1 MLKVLCDVLTLFLQE
16 ETVAALELEYEIQG
30 KITSAAL
37 KLANETSARKGVRK
51 QRKMSY
57 QQSAQR
63 LKDLEQKLKA
73 AKSKQATTASNMPKQ
88 KKKPRPVSD
97 NEGKKHILVWF
108 QLIVDYS
115 FIGVGDCR

>member
-1 MLKVLCDVLTLFLQE
+1 M
-16 ETVAALELEYEIQG
+16 ELEYEIQG

-37 KLANETSARKGVRK
+37 RLANETSARKGVRK
-51 QRKMSY
+51 QRKLSY

-73 AKSKQATTASNMPKQ
+73 ARAKQTATANSMPKQ

-97 NEGKKHILVWF
+97 SEGRNIEFFK
-108 QLIVDYS
+108 
-115 FIGVGDCR
+115 